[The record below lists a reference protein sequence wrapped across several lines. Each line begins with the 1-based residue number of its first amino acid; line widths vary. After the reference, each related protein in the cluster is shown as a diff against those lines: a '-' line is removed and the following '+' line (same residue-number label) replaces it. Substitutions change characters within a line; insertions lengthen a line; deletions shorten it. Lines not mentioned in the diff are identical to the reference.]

1 MNYVNVE
8 PTDFDDVSERWDSV
22 ADSLFAPKVIMGSIQ
37 HEGGVIPIPQLVR
50 SHGLIIVQV
59 VDGQHGKLLTMDHIV
74 DLLDNMTP
82 DELQKF
88 QVDMQNI
95 IDGWVGIVRARKA
108 NES

>member
-22 ADSLFAPKVIMGSIQ
+22 ADSLFAPKVKGSIE
-37 HEGGVIPIPQLVR
+37 HEGEVMPVLVR

-108 NES
+108 NEL